1 MSFRRVSALTIAALA
16 VAAPAFAQGPSPKGL
31 APRFD
36 IPAQDARAALMALC
50 LKAGCAFALSTE
62 PGRAYR
68 ANAVSGTMSLQ
79 DALKRLLAGTGLRYE
94 IVDHASVRVWAEA
107 SRPLAPRVAPAPE
120 APVDLDAV
128 TITAA
133 FVAGIE
139 DSLLQKRRADAIV
152 DVVSAG
158 RIGELPAAN
167 LAEALQRVPGVAIER
182 EVGEGQFVSVRG
194 LGPLFQSVTLNGT
207 PVAFNENIRNSTQ
220 SGRQFRFRALSADL
234 LAGAVVAKSATA
246 DLVDGGIG
254 SNIDIRT
261 VRGLEGPSYL
271 SVRADAHAEIRSDTV
286 SPDVAISGRW
296 RRADGHLG
304 VVAGVSTERREVQY
318 DRFQISRYRDLVI
331 GGRPLTVPEDIRTT
345 VEQEQRARTTAFV
358 GAEWRVAP
366 SVTLY
371 LDALA
376 SRFDNGIREDR
387 IVYGIGDYAAQAV
400 TSGDARIEGR
410 TLLGGRIVAGQ
421 IGNNLEVSDQVHENV
436 SLSLAVKADAGAW
449 TLEPRLSLSS
459 ARSNLDTPLQRIGA
473 VSPLGVSYSFD
484 LGADLVET
492 RKAPL
497 LSTAFDLTDPG
508 KLTFSRYGVRATQVE
523 DHDVTGLIA
532 AARPVDW
539 TLGPLRFERLR
550 LGGQVTDRGRDF
562 QRRDR
567 EAAPRPG
574 TIVDA
579 GFFDVSA
586 PGDAFDR
593 LIAKRPQAWTSA
605 DFTAFRAGF
614 VLPGEADGV
623 IVDAKDLVPTGAD
636 LQGSYKVGERIL
648 AGYGR
653 LDFATTVL
661 GLPATG
667 NVGVRTARTRTD
679 VAGTL
684 LGVATSGSMD
694 VKPVRYTGAHAV
706 VLPSANLAIALDD
719 HWRLRLAASRSIT
732 RPSLADLRSATVPAS
747 SLVSIL
753 YQRGQAEIDQPSPG
767 TLFSGVGGN
776 PELKPYL
783 ATNYDAS
790 LEREF
795 EDFGGV
801 SLAVFHKTIDDFIVV
816 SAQPEQLAFATRM
829 GAPVV
834 ATVMM
839 SRPRNAGAATVTG
852 LEAAFSRR
860 FAHGFGVWTSATL
873 VDASSRDDQGR
884 RGRLNGVSRLSW
896 SISPFVERGPL
907 HAHLSWTW
915 RSPFGSEADMQGGG
929 VSSFRVASAGYL
941 DAAGSYDLGPR
952 VSLCVEAS
960 NLTNTVEAAYEGRHS
975 RPLQIGRSGRAFG
988 LGIRVRL

>member
-1 MSFRRVSALTIAALA
+1 MSFRRVPALTIAALA
-16 VAAPAFAQGPSPKGL
+16 AAAPAFAQGP

-36 IPAQDARAALMALC
+36 IPAQDARAALMTLC
-50 LKAGCAFALSTE
+50 LKAGCAFALSTQ
-62 PGRAYR
+62 PGHAYR
-68 ANAVSGTMSLQ
+68 ANAVSGTMPWPE
-79 DALKRLLAGTGLRYE
+79 ALKRLLAGTGLRYE
-94 IVDHASVRVWAEA
+94 IVDRASVRVWAEA
-107 SRPLAPRVAPAPE
+107 ASAPPRVAPAPD
-120 APVDLDAV
+120 APTDLDAV

-152 DVVSAG
+152 DAVSAG

-194 LGPLFQSVTLNGT
+194 LGPLFQSVTLNGA

-261 VRGLEGPSYL
+261 VRGLEGASYL
-271 SVRADAHAEIRSDTV
+271 SIRADAHAELRSDAV

-296 RRADGHLG
+296 RRADGRLG

-318 DRFQISRYRDLVI
+318 DRFQVSRYRDLVVN
-331 GGRPLTVPEDIRTT
+331 GASLTVPEDIRTT
-345 VEQEQRARTTAFV
+345 IEQEQRARTTAFA

-371 LDALA
+371 LDTLA
-376 SRFDNGIREDR
+376 SRFDNSIREDR
-387 IVYGIGDYAAQAV
+387 IVYGIGDYAAQVLAA
-400 TSGDARIEGR
+400 GDARIEGR
-410 TLLGGRIVAGQ
+410 TLLGGRVTDGQ
-421 IGNNLEVSDQVHENV
+421 IGDNLEVSDQVHENV
-436 SLSLAVKADAGAW
+436 SVSLAMKAEAGAW
-449 TLEPRLSLSS
+449 TLDPRLSLSR

-484 LGADLVET
+484 LGADLIE
-492 RKAPL
+492 RRRAPL
-497 LSTAFDLTDPG
+497 LSTSFDLTDPAQ
-508 KLTFSRYGVRATQVE
+508 LTFSRYGVRATHVD
-523 DHDVTGLIA
+523 DHDVTGLVA
-532 AARPVDW
+532 VERPVDW

-567 EAAPRPG
+567 EAAPRAG
-574 TIVDA
+574 TVVDA
-579 GFFDVSA
+579 GFFDIGT
-586 PGDAFDR
+586 PGEAFDR
-593 LIAKRPQAWTSA
+593 LIAARPLAWTSA

-614 VLPGEADGV
+614 VLPGEADRV
-623 IVDAKDLVPTGAD
+623 IVDAEDLVPTGAD

-648 AGYGR
+648 AAYGR
-653 LDFATTVL
+653 LDFATSVL

-667 NVGVRTARTRTD
+667 NVGLRTARTRTD
-679 VAGTL
+679 VTGTL
-684 LGVATSGSMD
+684 LGVAPTGSMD
-694 VKPVRYTGAHAV
+694 VKSVRYAGAHAV
-706 VLPSANLAIALDD
+706 ALPSVNLAIALDE

-753 YQRGQAEIDQPSPG
+753 YQRGQAEIDNPSPG

-776 PELKPYL
+776 PALKPYL
-783 ATNYDAS
+783 AANYDLS

-795 EDFGGV
+795 EGFGGV
-801 SLAVFHKTIDDFIVV
+801 SLALFHKTIDDFIVV
-816 SAQPEQLAFATRM
+816 SARPERLAFATRA
-829 GAPVV
+829 GPPVV

-839 SRPRNAGAATVTG
+839 SRPRNAGEAKVTG

-860 FAHGFGVWTSATL
+860 FAHGVGIWTSATW
-873 VDASSRDDQGR
+873 VDAASRDDQGR

-929 VSSFRVASAGYL
+929 VSSFVVASAGYL
-941 DAAGSYDLGPR
+941 DAAGSYDLSPR
-952 VSLCVEAS
+952 VSLYVEAS
-960 NLTNTVEAAYEGRHS
+960 NLTDTVEAAYEGQRD
-975 RPLQIGRSGRAFG
+975 RPLQIGRSGRSFGFG
-988 LGIRVRL
+988 LRIRL

>member
-1 MSFRRVSALTIAALA
+1 MPFRRVSALSIAALA
-16 VAAPAFAQGPSPKGL
+16 LAAPLSAQ
-31 APRFD
+31 ATTRFD

-62 PGRAYR
+62 PGRTYR
-68 ANAVSGTMSLQ
+68 ANAVSGTM
-79 DALKRLLAGTGLRYE
+79 AWPEAIKRLLAGTGLRYE
-94 IVDHASVRVWAEA
+94 LSDHASVRVW
-107 SRPLAPRVAPAPE
+107 VE
-120 APVDLDAV
+120 APVAAPQRAAPRPEEPVGLDEV

-139 DSLLQKRRADAIV
+139 DALLQKRRADAIV

-194 LGPLFQSVTLNGT
+194 LGPLFQSVTLNGA

-234 LAGAVVAKSATA
+234 LAGAVVVKSATA

-271 SVRADAHAEIRSDTV
+271 SVRAGAHAEVRSGAI
-286 SPDVAISGRW
+286 SPDLAISGRW
-296 RRADGHLG
+296 RRSDDRLG

-318 DRFQISRYRDLVI
+318 DRFQVSRYRDLVI
-331 GGRPLTVPEDIRTT
+331 GGSSLTAPEDIRTT
-345 VEQEQRARTTAFV
+345 VEQEQRARATAFV
-358 GAEWRVAP
+358 GVEWRAAP
-366 SVTLY
+366 AVTVY

-387 IVYGIGDYAAQAV
+387 VVYGIGDFAAQVLAA
-400 TSGDARIEGR
+400 GDAKVEGR
-410 TLLGGRIVAGQ
+410 TLVGGRIGAGQ
-421 IGNNLEVSDQVHENV
+421 ISNNLEISDQIHDNV
-436 SLSLAVKADAGAW
+436 SASLAMRADAGAW

-473 VSPLGVSYSFD
+473 VSPLGVSYAFD
-484 LGADLVET
+484 LGPDLIVR

-497 LSTAFDLTDPG
+497 LSTSFDLTDPR
-508 KLTFSRYGVRATQVE
+508 KLTFSRYGVRATHVD
-523 DHDVTGLIA
+523 DHDATGLIA
-532 AARPVDW
+532 AERPIGGA
-539 TLGPLRFERLR
+539 LGPLRLESLR
-550 LGGQVTDRGRDF
+550 LGGQITDRGRNF

-567 EAAPRPG
+567 EAAARPG

-579 GFFDVSA
+579 GFFDIAAPSA
-586 PGDAFDR
+586 AFDGLVGSRPPAWTAADFDAFR
-593 LIAKRPQAWTSA
+593 S
-605 DFTAFRAGF
+605 GF
-614 VLPGEADGV
+614 YLLGEADSV
-623 IVDAKDLVPTGAD
+623 VVDAKDLVPTGAD

-648 AGYGR
+648 AAHGR
-653 LDFATTVL
+653 LDFSTTVL
-661 GLPATG
+661 GRSATG
-667 NVGVRTARTRTD
+667 NVGVRTARTQTD
-679 VAGTL
+679 VAGSL
-684 LGVATSGSMD
+684 QGVSASGYMD
-694 VKPVRYTGAHAV
+694 IKPVRYAGAHTV
-706 VLPSANLAIALDD
+706 VLPSVNLAIALDER
-719 HWRLRLAASRSIT
+719 WRLRLATSRSIT

-753 YQRGQAEIDQPSPG
+753 YQRGQAEIDNPSPG

-783 ATNYDAS
+783 ATNYDLS

-795 EDFGGV
+795 EGFGGV
-801 SLAVFHKTIDDFIVV
+801 SLALFHKSIDDFIVV
-816 SAQPEQLAFATRM
+816 SAQPERLAFATRA
-829 GAPVV
+829 GPPVV

-839 SRPRNAGAATVTG
+839 SRPRNAGQAHVTG

-860 FAHGFGVWTSATL
+860 FAQGFGVWTSATW
-873 VDASSRDDQGR
+873 VDAASRNDAGQ
-884 RGRLNGVSRLSW
+884 RGRLNGVSRLSY
-896 SISPFVERGPL
+896 SISPFVERGRL

-929 VSSFRVASAGYL
+929 VSSFVVASAGYL
-941 DAAGSYDLGPR
+941 DAAGSYDLSPR
-952 VSLCVEAS
+952 LSIHVEAS
-960 NLTNTVEAAYEGRHS
+960 NLTDTVEAAYENQRS
-975 RPLQIGRSGRAFG
+975 RPLQIGRSGRSFSLG
-988 LGIRVRL
+988 LRMRL

>member
-1 MSFRRVSALTIAALA
+1 
-16 VAAPAFAQGPSPKGL
+16 
-31 APRFD
+31 
-36 IPAQDARAALMALC
+36 
-50 LKAGCAFALSTE
+50 
-62 PGRAYR
+62 
-68 ANAVSGTMSLQ
+68 
-79 DALKRLLAGTGLRYE
+79 
-94 IVDHASVRVWAEA
+94 
-107 SRPLAPRVAPAPE
+107 
-120 APVDLDAV
+120 VDLDAV
-128 TITAA
+128 TINAA

-152 DVVSAG
+152 DAVSAG

-194 LGPLFQSVTLNGT
+194 LGPLFQSVTLNGA

-261 VRGLEGPSYL
+261 VRGLEGASYL
-271 SVRADAHAEIRSDTV
+271 SIRADAHAELRSGAV

-296 RRADGHLG
+296 RRADGRLG

-331 GGRPLTVPEDIRTT
+331 NGASLTVPEDIRTT
-345 VEQEQRARTTAFV
+345 IEQEQRARTTAFA

-366 SVTLY
+366 SATLY
-371 LDALA
+371 VDALA
-376 SRFDNGIREDR
+376 SRFDNSIREDR
-387 IVYGIGDYAAQAV
+387 IVYTIGDYAAQVLAA
-400 TSGDARIEGR
+400 GGARIEGGA
-410 TLLGGRIVAGQ
+410 LLGGRITAGE

-473 VSPLGVSYSFD
+473 VSPLGVSYRFD
-484 LGADLVET
+484 LGSDLVA
-492 RKAPL
+492 RRQAPL
-497 LSTAFDLTDPG
+497 LSTPFDLSDPAQ
-508 KLTFSRYGVRATQVE
+508 LTLSRYGVRATQVE
-523 DHDVTGLIA
+523 DHDVTGLVA
-532 AARPVDW
+532 AERSVDW

-567 EAAPRPG
+567 DAAPRKG
-574 TIVDA
+574 MVVDA
-579 GFFDVSA
+579 SFFDVGA
-586 PGDAFDR
+586 PSDAFDR
-593 LIAKRPQAWTSA
+593 LIAARPPAWTAA

-653 LDFATTVL
+653 LDFSTTML

-684 LGVATSGSMD
+684 LGVSSTGSID
-694 VKPVRYTGAHAV
+694 VKPVRYAGAHAV
-706 VLPSANLAIALDD
+706 ALPSANLAIALDE

-753 YQRGQAEIDQPSPG
+753 YQRGQAEIDHPSPG

-783 ATNYDAS
+783 ATNYDLS

-795 EDFGGV
+795 EGFGGV
-801 SLAVFHKTIDDFIVV
+801 SLALFHKTIDDFIVV
-816 SAQPEQLAFATRM
+816 SARPERLTFATRA
-829 GAPVV
+829 GPPVV
-834 ATVMM
+834 ATVTM
-839 SRPRNAGAATVTG
+839 SRPRNAGEAKVTG

-860 FAHGFGVWTSATL
+860 FAHGIGVWTSATW
-873 VDASSRDDQGR
+873 VDAASRDDQGR
-884 RGRLNGVSRLSW
+884 RGPLNGVSRLSW

-929 VSSFRVASAGYL
+929 VSSFVVASAGYL
-941 DAAGSYDLGPR
+941 DAAGSYDLSPR
-952 VSLCVEAS
+952 VSLYVEAS
-960 NLTNTVEAAYEGRHS
+960 NLTDTVEAAYEGQRN
-975 RPLQIGRSGRAFG
+975 RPLQVGRSGRSFG
-988 LGIRVRL
+988 FGIRMRL

>member
-1 MSFRRVSALTIAALA
+1 MSFRRVSALMPAGLAIVTLALS
-16 VAAPAFAQGPSPKGL
+16 APAFAQG
-31 APRFD
+31 ATPRFD
-36 IPAQDARAALMALC
+36 IPAQDARSALMTLC
-50 LKAGCAFALSTE
+50 LKAGCAFAFSTE

-68 ANAVSGTMSLQ
+68 ANAVRGTMPWRE
-79 DALKRLLAGTGLRYE
+79 ALRRLLADTGLRYE
-94 IVDHASVRVWAEA
+94 IADQTSVRVWAEA
-107 SRPLAPRVAPAPE
+107 PPAPRAPAAPAPE

-139 DSLLQKRRADAIV
+139 DALVEKRRADAIV
-152 DVVSAG
+152 DAVSAG

-194 LGPLFQSVTLNGT
+194 LGPLFQSVTLNGA

-271 SVRADAHAEIRSDTV
+271 SLRADTHVEDRSGAV

-296 RRADGHLG
+296 RRADGRLG
-304 VVAGVSTERREVQY
+304 LVAGVSTERREVQY
-318 DRFQISRYRDLVI
+318 DRFQVSRYRDLVVN
-331 GGRPLTVPEDIRTT
+331 GALLTTPEDIRTT

-358 GAEWRVAP
+358 GAEWRVTPGA
-366 SVTLY
+366 TLY
-371 LDALA
+371 VDALA
-376 SRFDNGIREDR
+376 SRFDNSIREDR
-387 IVYGIGDYAAQAV
+387 VVYPIGDYAAQALAA
-400 TSGDARIEGR
+400 GGARIADR
-410 TLLGGRIVAGQ
+410 VLLGGRITAGQ

-436 SLSLAVKADAGAW
+436 SLSLAMKVDAGAW

-473 VSPLGVSYSFD
+473 VSPQGVFYRFD
-484 LGADLVET
+484 LGSDLVG
-492 RKAPL
+492 RRRAPL
-497 LSTAFDLTDPG
+497 LSTPFDLSDVRQ
-508 KLTFSRYGVRATQVE
+508 LTFSRYNVRATQVD
-523 DHDVTGLIA
+523 DHDVTGLVA
-532 AARPVDW
+532 AGRSVGW

-550 LGGQVTDRGRDF
+550 FGGQVTDRGRDF

-574 TIVDA
+574 VVVDA
-579 GFFDVSA
+579 SFFGVGA
-586 PGDAFDR
+586 PRDAFDR
-593 LIAKRPQAWTSA
+593 LIDARPPPWKAA
-605 DFTAFRAGF
+605 DFAAFRAGF

-623 IVDAKDLVPTGAD
+623 IVDARDLAPTGAD

-653 LDFATTVL
+653 LDFSTSVL
-661 GLPATG
+661 GLPVTG
-667 NVGVRTARTRTD
+667 NVGARAARTRTQ

-684 LGVATSGSMD
+684 LGVSSTGAID
-694 VKPVRYTGAHAV
+694 VKPVRYVGVHAV
-706 VLPSANLAIALDD
+706 ALPSANVAITIDPR
-719 HWRLRLAASRSIT
+719 WRLRLAASRSIT

-753 YQRGQAEIDQPSPG
+753 YQRGQAEIDHPSPG

-776 PELKPYL
+776 PALRPYL
-783 ATNYDAS
+783 ATNYDVS

-795 EDFGGV
+795 AGFGGA
-801 SLAVFHKTIDDFIVV
+801 SLAVFHKTIDHFIVV
-816 SAQPEQLAFATRM
+816 SAQPERLAFATRA
-829 GAPVV
+829 GPPVL
-834 ATVMM
+834 ATVTM
-839 SRPRNAGAATVTG
+839 SRPRNAGQATVTG
-852 LEAAFSRR
+852 VEAAFSRR
-860 FAHGFGVWTSATL
+860 FSHGLGIWSSATW
-873 VDASSRDDQGR
+873 VDAASRDDQGR

-929 VSSFRVASAGYL
+929 VSSFVAASAGYL
-941 DAAGSYDLGPR
+941 DAAGSYDLGSR
-952 VSLCVEAS
+952 VSLYVEAS
-960 NLTNTVEAAYEGRHS
+960 NLTDTVEAAYEGRRD
-975 RPLQIGRSGRAFG
+975 RPLQLGRSGRSFG
-988 LGIRVRL
+988 FGVRMRL

>member
-1 MSFRRVSALTIAALA
+1 MSLRRVSALSIAALA
-16 VAAPAFAQGPSPKGL
+16 LAAPLSAQATTS
-31 APRFD
+31 FD
-36 IPAQDARAALMALC
+36 IPAQDARSALMALC

-62 PGRAYR
+62 LGRTYR
-68 ANAVSGTMSLQ
+68 ANAVSGTM
-79 DALKRLLAGTGLRYE
+79 AWPKAIKRLLAGTGLRYE
-94 IVDHASVRVWAEA
+94 LSDHASVRVWAEA
-107 SRPLAPRVAPAPE
+107 PAAAPSRPAPRPE
-120 APVDLDAV
+120 EPVGLDEV

-139 DSLLQKRRADAIV
+139 DALLQKRRADAIV

-194 LGPLFQSVTLNGT
+194 LGPLFQSVTLNGA

-271 SVRADAHAEIRSDTV
+271 SVRADAHAEVRSGAV
-286 SPDVAISGRW
+286 SPDLAISGRW
-296 RRADGHLG
+296 RRADDRLG

-318 DRFQISRYRDLVI
+318 DRFQVSRYRDFVI
-331 GGRPLTVPEDIRTT
+331 GGASLTLPEDIRTT
-345 VEQEQRARTTAFV
+345 VEQEQRARATAFV
-358 GAEWRVAP
+358 GVEWRAAP
-366 SVTLY
+366 TVTVY

-387 IVYGIGDYAAQAV
+387 VVYGIGDFAAQVLAA
-400 TSGDARIEGR
+400 GDAKFEGR
-410 TLLGGRIVAGQ
+410 TLVGGRVAAGQ
-421 IGNNLEVSDQVHENV
+421 ISNNLEVSDQVHDNV
-436 SLSLAVKADAGAW
+436 SASLAMKADTGAW

-473 VSPLGVSYSFD
+473 VSPLGVSYAFD
-484 LGADLVET
+484 LGPDLIDS

-497 LSTAFDLTDPG
+497 LSTAFDLTDPS
-508 KLTFSRYGVRATQVE
+508 KLTFSRYGVRATHVE
-523 DHDVTGLIA
+523 DHDATALIA
-532 AARPVDW
+532 AERPIDGV
-539 TLGPLRFERLR
+539 LGLLRLERLR
-550 LGGQVTDRGRDF
+550 LGGQITDRGRNF

-567 EAAPRPG
+567 EAAARPW

-579 GFFDVSA
+579 GFFDIAA
-586 PGDAFDR
+586 PRAAFDR
-593 LIAKRPQAWTSA
+593 LVASRPPAWTAA
-605 DFTAFRAGF
+605 DFNAFRSGF
-614 VLPGEADGV
+614 YLPGEADGV
-623 IVDAKDLVPTGAD
+623 VVDAKDLVPTGAD

-648 AGYGR
+648 AAYGR
-653 LDFATTVL
+653 LDFFTSVL
-661 GLPATG
+661 GRSATG
-667 NVGVRTARTRTD
+667 NVGVRVAQTHTD
-679 VAGTL
+679 VAGSL
-684 LGVATSGSMD
+684 QGVSTTGYME
-694 VKPVRYTGAHAV
+694 VKPVRYDGSHAV
-706 VLPSANLAIALDD
+706 VLPSANLAIALGER
-719 HWRLRLAASRSIT
+719 WRLRLAASRSIT

-753 YQRGQAEIDQPSPG
+753 YQRGQAEIDNPSPG

-783 ATNYDAS
+783 ATNYDLS

-795 EDFGGV
+795 EGFGGV
-801 SLAVFHKTIDDFIVV
+801 SLAVFHKSIDDFIVV
-816 SAQPEQLAFATRM
+816 SAQPERLAFATRA
-829 GAPVV
+829 GLPVV

-839 SRPRNAGAATVTG
+839 SRPRNAGQAHVTG

-860 FAHGFGVWTSATL
+860 FAHGFGVWSSATW
-873 VDASSRDDQGR
+873 VDAASRNDAGQ
-884 RGRLNGVSRLSW
+884 RGRLNGVSRLSY
-896 SISPFVERGPL
+896 SISPFVERGRL

-929 VSSFRVASAGYL
+929 VSSFVVASAGYL
-941 DAAGSYDLGPR
+941 DAAGSYDLTPR
-952 VSLCVEAS
+952 LSIHVEAS
-960 NLTNTVEAAYEGRHS
+960 NLTDTVEAAYENRRS
-975 RPLQIGRSGRAFG
+975 RPLQIGRSGRSFG
-988 LGIRVRL
+988 LGLRMRL

>member
-16 VAAPAFAQGPSPKGL
+16 ATAPAFAQ
-31 APRFD
+31 APARRFD
-36 IPAQDARAALMALC
+36 IPAQDARAALMTLC
-50 LKAGCAFALSTE
+50 LKAGCAFALSSE
-62 PGRAYR
+62 PGHSYR
-68 ANAVSGTMSLQ
+68 ANAVSGTMSWQ
-79 DALKRLLAGTGLRYE
+79 EALKRLLAGTGLRYE
-94 IVDHASVRVWAEA
+94 IADHALVRVWAEA
-107 SRPLAPRVAPAPE
+107 APRPAPRAAPVPE
-120 APVDLDAV
+120 EPVDLDEV

-139 DSLLQKRRADAIV
+139 DSLLEKRRADAIV

-194 LGPLFQSVTLNGT
+194 LGPLFQSVTLNGA

-261 VRGLEGPSYL
+261 VRGLEGPAYL
-271 SVRADAHAEIRSDTV
+271 SIRADAHAEVRSDAV

-296 RRADGHLG
+296 RRADDRLG

-318 DRFQISRYRDLVI
+318 DRFQVMRYRDAVI
-331 GGRPLTVPEDIRTT
+331 GGQSLAIPDDIRTT

-358 GAEWRVAP
+358 GAEWRAAP
-366 SVTLY
+366 TVTLY

-376 SRFDNGIREDR
+376 SRFDNSIREDR
-387 IVYGIGDYAAQAV
+387 VVYTIGDYAAQALAA
-400 TSGDARIEGR
+400 GDARIENR
-410 TLLGGRIVAGQ
+410 TLVGGRIAAGQ
-421 IGNNLEVSDQVHENV
+421 IGNNLEVSDQVHDNV
-436 SLSLAVKADAGAW
+436 SLSLAMKADAGAW
-449 TLEPRLSLSS
+449 TLEPRLSASS

-473 VSPLGVSYSFD
+473 VSPLGVSYAFD
-484 LGADLVET
+484 LGDDLVGS

-508 KLTFSRYGVRATQVE
+508 QLVFSRYGVRATHVE
-523 DHDVTGLIA
+523 DHDVTGLMA
-532 AARPVDW
+532 AERRVDW
-539 TLGPLRFERLR
+539 ALGPLRFERLR

-567 EAAPRPG
+567 EASLRAG
-574 TIVDA
+574 SKVDA
-579 GFFDVSA
+579 SFFDGRA
-586 PGDAFDR
+586 PKDAFDR
-593 LIAKRPQAWTSA
+593 LIGARPPAWAAA
-605 DFTAFRAGF
+605 DFDAFRAAF

-623 IVDAKDLVPTGAD
+623 VVDATDLTPTGAD
-636 LQGSYKVGERIL
+636 LQGSYKVGERIW

-653 LDFATTVL
+653 LDFSTQVL

-667 NVGVRTARTRTD
+667 NVGVRAARTRTD
-679 VAGTL
+679 VGGTL
-684 LGVATSGSMD
+684 LGVASNGYLD
-694 VKPVRYTGAHAV
+694 VKPVRYAGAHGV
-706 VLPSANLAIALDD
+706 VLPSANLAIALDAR
-719 HWRLRLAASRSIT
+719 WRLRLAASRSIT

-753 YQRGQAEIDQPSPG
+753 YQRGQAEIDNPSPG

-776 PELKPYL
+776 PELRPYL

-795 EDFGGV
+795 EGFGGV
-801 SLAVFHKTIDDFIVV
+801 SLALFHKTIDDFIVV
-816 SAQPEQLAFATRM
+816 SARPERLAFATRA

-839 SRPRNAGAATVTG
+839 SRPRNAGVAKVTG

-860 FAHGFGVWTSATL
+860 FAHGLGVWTSATW

-884 RGRLNGVSRLSW
+884 RGRLNGVSRLSY
-896 SISPFVERGPL
+896 SISPFIERGRL

-929 VSSFRVASAGYL
+929 VSSFVVASAGYL
-941 DAAGSYDLGPR
+941 DAAGSYDLTR
-952 VSLCVEAS
+952 RISLYVEAS
-960 NLTNTVEAAYEGRHS
+960 NLTDTVEAAYEGQRS
-975 RPLQIGRSGRAFG
+975 RPLQIGRSGRSFG
-988 LGIRVRL
+988 LGIRMRL

>member
-1 MSFRRVSALTIAALA
+1 MSLRRVSALSIAALA
-16 VAAPAFAQGPSPKGL
+16 LAAPFSAQ
-31 APRFD
+31 AATRFD
-36 IPAQDARAALMALC
+36 IPAQDARAGLMALC
-50 LKAGCAFALSTE
+50 LKAGCAFALSSE
-62 PGRAYR
+62 PGRTYR
-68 ANAVSGTMSLQ
+68 ANAVAGTMPWQ

-94 IVDHASVRVWAEA
+94 ITDHASVRVWAEA
-107 SRPLAPRVAPAPE
+107 PSAAGTPRAAPIPE
-120 APVDLDAV
+120 APVRLDEV

-139 DSLLQKRRADAIV
+139 DSLMQKRRADAII
-152 DVVSAG
+152 DAVSAG

-194 LGPLFQSVTLNGT
+194 LGPLFQSVTLNGA

-271 SVRADAHAEIRSDTV
+271 SIRADAHAEVRSGAV

-296 RRADGHLG
+296 RRADDRLG

-318 DRFQISRYRDLVI
+318 DRFQVSRYRDLVI
-331 GGRPLTVPEDIRTT
+331 GGRFLTGPEDIRTT

-358 GAEWRVAP
+358 GAEWRAAP
-366 SVTLY
+366 SITLY

-387 IVYGIGDYAAQAV
+387 VVYGIGEYMAQALA
-400 TSGDARIEGR
+400 GEAKFEGR
-410 TLLGGRIVAGQ
+410 TLVGGRVTAGQ
-421 IGNNLEVSDQVHENV
+421 ISNNLEVSDQVHDNI
-436 SLSLAVKADAGAW
+436 SMSLAMKAEASAW
-449 TLEPRLSLSS
+449 TLQPRLSVSS

-473 VSPLGVSYSFD
+473 VSPIGVSYAFD
-484 LGADLVET
+484 LGPDLIES

-497 LSTAFDLTDPG
+497 LSTLFDLTDPSQ
-508 KLTFSRYGVRATQVE
+508 LTFSRYGVRATQVE

-532 AARPVDW
+532 AERPVDW
-539 TLGPLRFERLR
+539 TLGPVSIERLR
-550 LGGQVTDRGRDF
+550 LGGQASDRGRNF

-567 EAAPRPG
+567 EAVAGPG
-574 TIVDA
+574 TVVDA
-579 GFFDVSA
+579 GFFDVQA
-586 PGDAFDR
+586 PKRAFDR
-593 LIAKRPQAWTSA
+593 LVGARPPAWISA
-605 DFTAFRAGF
+605 DFAAFRSGF

-623 IVDAKDLVPTGAD
+623 IVDAEDLVPTGAD
-636 LQGSYKVGERIL
+636 LQGSYKVGEQIL

-653 LDFATTVL
+653 VDFATNVL
-661 GLPATG
+661 GRSATG
-667 NVGVRTARTRTD
+667 NVGVRTAWTRTN
-679 VAGTL
+679 VAGSL
-684 LGVATSGSMD
+684 LGVSPTGYMD
-694 VKPVRYTGAHAV
+694 VKPVRYAGDHAV
-706 VLPSANLAIALDD
+706 VLPSANLAIALNDR
-719 HWRLRLAASRSIT
+719 WRLRLAASRSIT

-753 YQRGQAEIDQPSPG
+753 YQRGQAEIDNPSPG

-776 PELKPYL
+776 PKLKPYL
-783 ATNYDAS
+783 ATNYDLS

-801 SLAVFHKTIDDFIVV
+801 SLAVFHKSIDDFIVASV
-816 SAQPEQLAFATRM
+816 QPERLTFATRA
-829 GAPVV
+829 GTPVV

-839 SRPRNAGAATVTG
+839 SRPRNAGQAKVTG
-852 LEAAFSRR
+852 IEAAFSRR
-860 FAHGFGVWTSATL
+860 FAHGFGVWTSATW
-873 VDASSRDDQGR
+873 VDAASRDALGR
-884 RGRLNGVSRLSW
+884 RGRLNGVSRLSY
-896 SISPFVERGPL
+896 SISPFVEHGPL

-929 VSSFRVASAGYL
+929 VSSFVVASAGYL
-941 DAAGSYDLGPR
+941 DAAGSYDLSPS
-952 VSLCVEAS
+952 VSVFVEAS
-960 NLTNTVEAAYEGRHS
+960 NLTDTIEAAYENQRS
-975 RPLQIGRSGRAFG
+975 RPLQIGRSGRSFG
-988 LGIRVRL
+988 LGVRMRL

>member
-16 VAAPAFAQGPSPKGL
+16 VTAPAFAQGP

-50 LKAGCAFALSTE
+50 LKAGCAFAFSTE

-68 ANAVSGTMSLQ
+68 TNAVSGTMPWRE
-79 DALKRLLAGTGLRYE
+79 ALKRLLAGTGLRYE
-94 IVDHASVRVWAEA
+94 IADQTSVRVWAEA
-107 SRPLAPRVAPAPE
+107 APAPPPPRVAPVPE

-152 DVVSAG
+152 DAVSAG

-194 LGPLFQSVTLNGT
+194 LGPLFQSVTLNGA

-271 SVRADAHAEIRSDTV
+271 SLRADAHAEARSGAV
-286 SPDVAISGRW
+286 SPDVAVSGRW
-296 RRADGHLG
+296 RRVDGRLG
-304 VVAGVSTERREVQY
+304 LVAGVSTERREVQY
-318 DRFQISRYRDLVI
+318 DRFQVSRYRDLVVN
-331 GGRPLTVPEDIRTT
+331 GAPLTTPEDIRTT
-345 VEQEQRARTTAFV
+345 VEQEQRARTTVFV

-366 SVTLY
+366 TATLY
-371 LDALA
+371 VDALA
-376 SRFDNGIREDR
+376 SRFDNSIREDR
-387 IVYGIGDYAAQAV
+387 IVYTIGDYAAQVLAA
-400 TSGDARIEGR
+400 GGARIEGR
-410 TLLGGRIVAGQ
+410 TLLGGRVTAGE

-436 SLSLAVKADAGAW
+436 SLSLAAKADAGAW

-484 LGADLVET
+484 LGSDLVA
-492 RKAPL
+492 RRQAPL
-497 LSTAFDLTDPG
+497 LSTPFDLSDPAQ
-508 KLTFSRYGVRATQVE
+508 LTLSRYGVRATQVE
-523 DHDVTGLIA
+523 DHDVTGLVA
-532 AARPVDW
+532 AERSVDW

-567 EAAPRPG
+567 DAAPRKG
-574 TIVDA
+574 MVVDA
-579 GFFDVSA
+579 SFFDVGA
-586 PGDAFDR
+586 PSDAFDR
-593 LIAKRPQAWTSA
+593 LIAARPPAWKAA

-653 LDFATTVL
+653 LDFSTTML

-684 LGVATSGSMD
+684 LGVSSTGSID
-694 VKPVRYTGAHAV
+694 VKPVRYAGAHAV
-706 VLPSANLAIALDD
+706 VLPSANMAITLDQ

-753 YQRGQAEIDQPSPG
+753 YKRGQAEIDHPSPG

-776 PELKPYL
+776 PALKPYL
-783 ATNYDAS
+783 ATNYDLS

-795 EDFGGV
+795 EGFGGV

-816 SAQPEQLAFATRM
+816 SAQPERLAFATRA
-829 GAPVV
+829 GPPVL

-839 SRPRNAGAATVTG
+839 SRPRNAGEAKVTG

-860 FAHGFGVWTSATL
+860 FAHGLGVWTSATW
-873 VDASSRDDQGR
+873 VDAASRDDQGR

-929 VSSFRVASAGYL
+929 VSSFVVASAGYL
-941 DAAGSYDLGPR
+941 DAAGSYDLSRR
-952 VSLCVEAS
+952 VSLYVEAS
-960 NLTNTVEAAYEGRHS
+960 NLTDTVEAAYEGQRN
-975 RPLQIGRSGRAFG
+975 RPLQLGRSGRSFG
-988 LGIRVRL
+988 FGIRMRL

>member
-1 MSFRRVSALTIAALA
+1 MSFRRVSALSIAALA
-16 VAAPAFAQGPSPKGL
+16 LAAPFSAQ
-31 APRFD
+31 AATRFD
-36 IPAQDARAALMALC
+36 IPAQDARAGLMALC

-62 PGRAYR
+62 PGRTYR
-68 ANAVSGTMSLQ
+68 ANAVAGTMPWP

-94 IVDHASVRVWAEA
+94 ITDHASVRVWAE
-107 SRPLAPRVAPAPE
+107 PLPAAPPRAAPVPE
-120 APVDLDAV
+120 APVDLDEV

-139 DSLLQKRRADAIV
+139 DSLIQKRRADAII
-152 DVVSAG
+152 DAVSAG

-194 LGPLFQSVTLNGT
+194 LGPLFQSVTLNGA

-261 VRGLEGPSYL
+261 VRGLEGPAYL
-271 SVRADAHAEIRSDTV
+271 SIRADAHAEVRSRAV

-296 RRADGHLG
+296 RRADDRLG

-318 DRFQISRYRDLVI
+318 DRFQVSRYRDFVV
-331 GGRPLTVPEDIRTT
+331 GGASLTAPEDIRTT
-345 VEQEQRARTTAFV
+345 VEQEQRARATAFV
-358 GAEWRVAP
+358 GLEWRAAP
-366 SVTLY
+366 TVTLY

-387 IVYGIGDYAAQAV
+387 VVYGIGDHVAQVVA
-400 TSGDARIEGR
+400 SGDAKLEGHTLVGARIA
-410 TLLGGRIVAGQ
+410 AGQ
-421 IGNNLEVSDQVHENV
+421 ISNNLEVSDQVHDNV
-436 SLSLAVKADAGAW
+436 SLSLAMKADADAW
-449 TLEPRLSLSS
+449 NLEPRLSLSS

-473 VSPLGVSYSFD
+473 VSPLGVSYAFD
-484 LGADLVET
+484 LGADLIES

-497 LSTAFDLTDPG
+497 LSTSFDLTDPSQ
-508 KLTFSRYGVRATQVE
+508 LTFSRYGVRATQVE
-523 DHDVTGLIA
+523 DHDVTALIA
-532 AARPVDW
+532 AQRPVNW
-539 TLGPLRFERLR
+539 TLGPLRVERLR
-550 LGGQVTDRGRDF
+550 LGGQASDRGRNF

-567 EAAPRPG
+567 EAVARPG
-574 TIVDA
+574 TVVDA
-579 GFFDVSA
+579 GFFDVRA
-586 PGDAFDR
+586 PKGAFDR
-593 LIAKRPQAWTSA
+593 LIGARPPAWIAA
-605 DFTAFRAGF
+605 DFAAFRQGF
-614 VLPGEADGV
+614 VLPDEADSV
-623 IVDAKDLVPTGAD
+623 IVDAEDLVPTGAD

-648 AGYGR
+648 AAYGR
-653 LDFATTVL
+653 ADFATSIL
-661 GLPATG
+661 GRSATG
-667 NVGVRTARTRTD
+667 NVGVRTAWTRTD
-679 VAGTL
+679 VAGSL
-684 LGVATSGSMD
+684 LGVSATGYMD
-694 VKPVRYTGAHAV
+694 VKPVRYAGDHAV

-719 HWRLRLAASRSIT
+719 RWRLRLAVSRSIT

-753 YQRGQAEIDQPSPG
+753 YQRGQAEIDNPSPG

-783 ATNYDAS
+783 ATNYDLS

-795 EDFGGV
+795 EGFGGV
-801 SLAVFHKTIDDFIVV
+801 SLAVFHKSIDDFIVASV
-816 SAQPEQLAFATRM
+816 QPERLAFATRA

-839 SRPRNAGAATVTG
+839 SRPRNAGQAKVTG

-860 FAHGFGVWTSATL
+860 FAHGFGVWTSATW
-873 VDASSRDDQGR
+873 VDAASRDDQGR
-884 RGRLNGVSRLSW
+884 RGRLNGVSRLSY

-929 VSSFRVASAGYL
+929 VSSFVVASAGYL
-941 DAAGSYDLGPR
+941 DAAGSYDLSPR
-952 VSLCVEAS
+952 VSIFVEAS
-960 NLTNTVEAAYEGRHS
+960 NLTDTVEAAYENRRD
-975 RPLQIGRSGRAFG
+975 RPLQIGRSGRSFG
-988 LGIRVRL
+988 LGVRMRL

>member
-16 VAAPAFAQGPSPKGL
+16 ATAPALVQAAAP
-31 APRFD
+31 PRFD
-36 IPAQDARAALMALC
+36 IPAQDARAALMSLC

-62 PGRAYR
+62 PGHSYR
-68 ANAVSGTMSLQ
+68 ANAVSGIMPWQ
-79 DALKRLLAGTGLRYE
+79 EALKRLLAGTGLRYE
-94 IVDHASVRVWAEA
+94 IADHASVRVWAEA
-107 SRPLAPRVAPAPE
+107 GPAKPRVAPAPE
-120 APVDLDAV
+120 APVDLDEV

-139 DSLLQKRRADAIV
+139 DSLLQKRRADAII
-152 DVVSAG
+152 DAVSAG

-194 LGPLFQSVTLNGT
+194 LGPLFQSVTLNGA

-271 SVRADAHAEIRSDTV
+271 SIRADAHAEVRSGAI

-296 RRADGHLG
+296 RRADDRLG

-318 DRFQISRYRDLVI
+318 DRFQISRYRDFVI
-331 GGRPLTVPEDIRTT
+331 NGQPLTAPEDVRTT

-366 SVTLY
+366 TVMLY
-371 LDALA
+371 LDTLV
-376 SRFDNGIREDR
+376 SRFENGIREDR
-387 IVYGIGDYAAQAV
+387 IVYGIGDYVAQAV
-400 TSGDARIEGR
+400 ATGDARIKDGV
-410 TLLGGRIVAGQ
+410 LAGGRIAAGQ
-421 IGNNLEVSDQVHENV
+421 IGNNLEVSDQVHDNV
-436 SLSLAVKADAGAW
+436 SLSLSMKADAGAW
-449 TLEPRLSLSS
+449 SLEPRLSLSS

-473 VSPLGVSYSFD
+473 VSPLGVSYAFD
-484 LGADLVET
+484 LGPDLIKS

-497 LSTAFDLTDPG
+497 LSTSFDLADPG
-508 KLTFSRYGVRATQVE
+508 QLTFSRYGVRATHVE

-532 AARPVDW
+532 AERPVDW
-539 TLGPLRFERLR
+539 TLGPLRVERLR
-550 LGGQVTDRGRDF
+550 LGGQVTDRGRNF

-574 TIVDA
+574 TVVDA

-586 PGDAFDR
+586 PDDAFDR
-593 LIAKRPQAWTSA
+593 LIGKRPPAWTSA

-623 IVDAKDLVPTGAD
+623 VVDATALTPTGAD
-636 LQGSYKVGERIL
+636 LQGSYKVGERIW

-653 LDFATTVL
+653 LDFSTTVL
-661 GLPATG
+661 GLPTTG

-684 LGVATSGSMD
+684 LGVSSTGYMQ
-694 VKPVRYTGAHAV
+694 VKPVRYTGAHGV
-706 VLPSANLAIALDD
+706 VLPSANLAIALDER
-719 HWRLRLAASRSIT
+719 WRLRLAVSRSIT

-753 YQRGQAEIDQPSPG
+753 YQRGQAEIDNPSAG

-795 EDFGGV
+795 TGFGGV

-816 SAQPEQLAFATRM
+816 SAQPERLTFATRA
-829 GAPVV
+829 GTPVV

-839 SRPRNAGAATVTG
+839 SRPRNAGQAKVTG

-860 FAHGFGVWTSATL
+860 FGHGLGVWTSATW
-873 VDASSRDDQGR
+873 VDAASLDDQGR
-884 RGRLNGVSRLSW
+884 RGRLNGVSRLSY
-896 SISPFVERGPL
+896 SISPFIERGPL

-929 VSSFRVASAGYL
+929 VSSFVVASAGYL
-941 DAAGSYDLGPR
+941 DAAGSYDLTPR
-952 VSLCVEAS
+952 ISLYVEGS
-960 NLTNTVEAAYEGRHS
+960 NLTDTIEAAYEGRRS
-975 RPLQIGRSGRAFG
+975 RPLQIGRSGRSFG
-988 LGIRVRL
+988 LGVRIRL

>member
-1 MSFRRVSALTIAALA
+1 MFFRRVPALTIAALA
-16 VAAPAFAQGPSPKGL
+16 AAAPAFAQGP

-36 IPAQDARAALMALC
+36 IPAQDARAALMTLC
-50 LKAGCAFALSTE
+50 LKAGCAFALSTQ
-62 PGRAYR
+62 PGHAYR
-68 ANAVSGTMSLQ
+68 ANAVSGTMPWPE
-79 DALKRLLAGTGLRYE
+79 ALKRLLAGTGLRYE
-94 IVDHASVRVWAEA
+94 IVDGGSVRVWAEA
-107 SRPLAPRVAPAPE
+107 ASAPPRAAPAPE
-120 APVDLDAV
+120 APVDLEAV

-139 DSLLQKRRADAIV
+139 DSLLQKRRADSIV
-152 DVVSAG
+152 DAVSAG

-194 LGPLFQSVTLNGT
+194 LGPLFQSVTLNGA

-271 SVRADAHAEIRSDTV
+271 SIRADAHAELRSDAV

-296 RRADGHLG
+296 RRADGRLG

-318 DRFQISRYRDLVI
+318 DRFQVSRYRDLVVN
-331 GGRPLTVPEDIRTT
+331 GASLTVPEDIRTT
-345 VEQEQRARTTAFV
+345 IEQEQRARTTAFAGV
-358 GAEWRVAP
+358 EWRVAP
-366 SVTLY
+366 SATLHV
-371 LDALA
+371 DALA
-376 SRFDNGIREDR
+376 SRFDNSIREDR
-387 IVYGIGDYAAQAV
+387 IVYEIGDYAEQVLAA
-400 TSGDARIEGR
+400 GDARIEGR
-410 TLLGGRIVAGQ
+410 TLLGGRVTAGQ
-421 IGNNLEVSDQVHENV
+421 IGDNLEVSDQVHENV
-436 SLSLAVKADAGAW
+436 SLSLAMNAEAGAW
-449 TLEPRLSLSS
+449 TLDPRLSLSS
-459 ARSNLDTPLQRIGA
+459 AHSNLDTPLQRIGA

-484 LGADLVET
+484 LGPDLIE
-492 RKAPL
+492 RRRAPL
-497 LSTAFDLTDPG
+497 LSTSFDLADPAQ
-508 KLTFSRYGVRATQVE
+508 LTFSRYGVRATHVE

-532 AARPVDW
+532 AERPVAW

-567 EAAPRPG
+567 EAAPRAG
-574 TIVDA
+574 TVVDA
-579 GFFDVSA
+579 GFFDIGT
-586 PGDAFDR
+586 PGKAFDR
-593 LIAKRPQAWTSA
+593 LIAARPPAWTSA
-605 DFTAFRAGF
+605 DFAAFRAAF
-614 VLPGEADGV
+614 VLPGEADRV
-623 IVDAKDLVPTGAD
+623 IVDAEDLVPTGAD
-636 LQGSYKVGERIL
+636 LQGSYRVGERIL
-648 AGYGR
+648 AAYGR
-653 LDFATTVL
+653 LDFAISVL

-667 NVGVRTARTRTD
+667 NIGLRTARTRTD
-679 VAGTL
+679 VTGTL
-684 LGVATSGSMD
+684 LGVAPTGSLD
-694 VKPVRYTGAHAV
+694 VKPVRYEGAQAV
-706 VLPSANLAIALDD
+706 ALPSVNLAIALDED
-719 HWRLRLAASRSIT
+719 WRLRLAASRSIT

-753 YQRGQAEIDQPSPG
+753 YQRGQAEIDNPSPG

-776 PELKPYL
+776 PALKPYL
-783 ATNYDAS
+783 ATNYDLS

-795 EDFGGV
+795 EGFGGV

-816 SAQPEQLAFATRM
+816 SARPERLAFATRA
-829 GAPVV
+829 GPPVV
-834 ATVMM
+834 ATVTM
-839 SRPRNAGAATVTG
+839 SRPRNAGKANVTG

-860 FAHGFGVWTSATL
+860 FAHGVGVWTSATW
-873 VDASSRDDQGR
+873 VDAASRDDQGR

-929 VSSFRVASAGYL
+929 VSSFVVASAGYL
-941 DAAGSYDLGPR
+941 DAAGSYDLSSR
-952 VSLCVEAS
+952 VSLYVEAS
-960 NLTNTVEAAYEGRHS
+960 NLADTVEAAYEGQRD
-975 RPLQIGRSGRAFG
+975 RPLQIGRSGRSFGFG
-988 LGIRVRL
+988 LRIRL

>member
-1 MSFRRVSALTIAALA
+1 MSFRRASALTIAALA
-16 VAAPAFAQGPSPKGL
+16 VTAPAFAQGPAS
-31 APRFD
+31 RFD
-36 IPAQDARAALMALC
+36 IPAQDARAALMSLC

-62 PGRAYR
+62 PGHRYR
-68 ANAVSGTMSLQ
+68 ANAVSGTMPWPE
-79 DALKRLLAGTGLRYE
+79 ALKRLLAGTGLRYE
-94 IVDHASVRVWAEA
+94 IADHASVRVWAEA
-107 SRPLAPRVAPAPE
+107 VAAPAPRTAPAPE
-120 APVDLDAV
+120 EPVDLDEV
-128 TITAA
+128 TVTAA

-139 DSLLQKRRADAIV
+139 DSLVQKRRADAII
-152 DVVSAG
+152 DAVSAG

-194 LGPLFQSVTLNGT
+194 LGPLFQSVTLNGA

-246 DLVDGGIG
+246 DIVDGGIG

-271 SVRADAHAEIRSDTV
+271 SIRADAHAEVRSDAI

-296 RRADGHLG
+296 RRADDRLG

-318 DRFQISRYRDLVI
+318 DRFQVSRYRDFIV
-331 GGRPLTVPEDIRTT
+331 GGQPLAVPEDIRTT
-345 VEQEQRARTTAFV
+345 IEQEQRARTTAFV

-371 LDALA
+371 LDTLV

-387 IVYGIGDYAAQAV
+387 VVYGVGEFVGQALV
-400 TSGDARIEGR
+400 GGSVENGA
-410 TLLGGRIVAGQ
+410 LSSGRIAAGQ
-421 IGNNLEVSDQVHENV
+421 ISNNLEVSDQVHQNV
-436 SLSLAVKADAGAW
+436 SLSLAMKADAGAW
-449 TLEPRLSLSS
+449 VLEPRLSLSS

-473 VSPLGVSYSFD
+473 LSPLDVSYAFD
-484 LGADLVET
+484 LGSDLVGR

-497 LSTAFDLTDPG
+497 LTTSFDLTDPAQ
-508 KLTFSRYGVRATQVE
+508 LTFSRYNVRATQVE
-523 DHDVTGLIA
+523 DHDVTGLMA
-532 AARPVDW
+532 AERPVDW
-539 TLGPLRFERLR
+539 TLGPLRFDRLR

-567 EAAPRPG
+567 EATPRPG
-574 TIVDA
+574 TVLDA
-579 GFFDVSA
+579 GFFDIDT

-593 LIAKRPQAWTSA
+593 LVGHRASAWASA
-605 DFTAFRAGF
+605 DFNAFRQAF
-614 VLPGEADGV
+614 VLAGEVDGV
-623 IVDAKDLVPTGAD
+623 VVDAKDLVPTGAD
-636 LQGSYKVGERIL
+636 LQGSYKVGERIW

-653 LDFATTVL
+653 LDFSTTVL

-667 NVGVRTARTRTD
+667 NLGLRTAQTRTE

-684 LGVATSGSMD
+684 LGVSSAGYME
-694 VKPVRYTGAHAV
+694 VKPVRYTGAHTVA
-706 VLPSANLAIALDD
+706 LPSANLAIALDER
-719 HWRLRLAASRSIT
+719 WRLRLAASRSIT

-753 YQRGQAEIDQPSPG
+753 YQRGQAEIDHPSPG

-795 EDFGGV
+795 AGFGGV
-801 SLAVFHKTIDDFIVV
+801 SLAVFHKSIDDFIVA
-816 SAQPEQLAFATRM
+816 SARPERLAFATRS
-829 GAPVV
+829 GTPVV

-839 SRPRNAGAATVTG
+839 SRPRNAGQAHVTG

-860 FAHGFGVWTSATL
+860 FAHGFGVWTSATW
-873 VDASSRDDQGR
+873 VDAASRDEQGR
-884 RGRLNGVSRLSW
+884 RRRLNGVSRLSY

-929 VSSFRVASAGYL
+929 VSSFVVASAGYL
-941 DAAGSYDLGPR
+941 DAAGSYDLSPR
-952 VSLCVEAS
+952 ISLYVEAS
-960 NLTNTVEAAYEGRHS
+960 NLTDTVEAAYENLRT
-975 RPLQIGRSGRAFG
+975 RPLQIGRSGRSFG
-988 LGIRVRL
+988 LGVRIRL

>member
-1 MSFRRVSALTIAALA
+1 MSFRRVSALTIAALSA
-16 VAAPAFAQGPSPKGL
+16 TAPAFAQVS

-50 LKAGCAFALSTE
+50 LKAGCAFALSAE
-62 PGRAYR
+62 PGRTYR
-68 ANAVSGTMSLQ
+68 ANAVSGTMPWQ

-94 IVDHASVRVWAEA
+94 IADHASVRVWAEA
-107 SRPLAPRVAPAPE
+107 TQAAPRAASVVEEPA
-120 APVDLDAV
+120 DLEAV

-139 DSLLQKRRADAIV
+139 DSLLQKRRADAII
-152 DVVSAG
+152 DAVSAG

-194 LGPLFQSVTLNGT
+194 LGPLFQSVTLNGA

-271 SVRADAHAEIRSDTV
+271 SLRADAHAEVRSGAV
-286 SPDVAISGRW
+286 SPDLAISGRW
-296 RRADGHLG
+296 PRADDRLG

-318 DRFQISRYRDLVI
+318 DRFQVSRYREFVV
-331 GGRPLTVPEDIRTT
+331 GGAALTVPEDIRTT
-345 VEQEQRARTTAFV
+345 IEQEQRARTTAFV

-366 SVTLY
+366 TVTLY

-376 SRFDNGIREDR
+376 SRFDNDIREDR
-387 IVYGIGDYAAQAV
+387 IVYGVGDYVAQVMAA
-400 TSGDARIEGR
+400 GDVRLEGR
-410 TLLGGRIVAGQ
+410 TLVGGRVAAGQ
-421 IGNNLEVSDQVHENV
+421 ISNNLEVSDQVHENV
-436 SLSLAVKADAGAW
+436 SLSLAMKADAGAW
-449 TLEPRLSLSS
+449 NLEPRLSLSS

-484 LGADLVET
+484 LGDDLVET
-492 RKAPL
+492 RKAPR

-508 KLTFSRYGVRATQVE
+508 QLTFSRYGVRATQVE
-523 DHDVTGLIA
+523 DHDVTGLVA
-532 AARPVDW
+532 AERPVDW
-539 TLGPLRFERLR
+539 SLGPVRIERLR
-550 LGGQVTDRGRDF
+550 LGGQVTDRGRDY

-567 EAAPRPG
+567 EATLRPG
-574 TIVDA
+574 AAVDP
-579 GFFDVSA
+579 GFFDIEA
-586 PGDAFDR
+586 PRAAFDR
-593 LIAKRPQAWTSA
+593 LIADRPPAWTAA
-605 DFTAFRAGF
+605 DFDAFRRAF
-614 VLPGEADGV
+614 VLAGETDGV
-623 IVDAKDLVPTGAD
+623 VVDAKDLVPTGAD
-636 LQGSYKVGERIL
+636 LQGSYKVSERIL

-653 LDFATTVL
+653 LDFTTSLL

-667 NVGVRTARTRTD
+667 NVGVRTARTRTA
-679 VAGTL
+679 VVGSL
-684 LGVATSGSMD
+684 LGVSGSGYMD
-694 VKPVRYTGAHAV
+694 VRPVRYTGAHAV
-706 VLPSANLAIALDD
+706 VLPSANLAIALNE

-753 YQRGQAEIDQPSPG
+753 YERGQAEIDHPSPG

-795 EDFGGV
+795 SGFGGV
-801 SLAVFHKTIDDFIVV
+801 SLAVFHKTIDDFIVA
-816 SAQPEQLAFATRM
+816 SARPERLVFATRA
-829 GAPVV
+829 GTPVT

-839 SRPRNAGAATVTG
+839 SRPRNAGQAHVTG

-860 FAHGFGVWTSATL
+860 FAHGFGVWTSATW
-873 VDASSRDDQGR
+873 VDAASRDEQGR
-884 RGRLNGVSRLSW
+884 RGRLNGVSRLSY

-929 VSSFRVASAGYL
+929 VSSFVVASAGYL
-941 DAAGSYDLGPR
+941 DAAGSYDLSPR
-952 VSLCVEAS
+952 VSLYVEAS
-960 NLTNTVEAAYEGRHS
+960 NLTDTVEAAYENLYT
-975 RPLQIGRSGRAFG
+975 RPLQIGRSGRSFG
-988 LGIRVRL
+988 LGVRMRF

>member
-1 MSFRRVSALTIAALA
+1 MSALSIAALA
-16 VAAPAFAQGPSPKGL
+16 LTAPLSAQ
-31 APRFD
+31 ATTRFD

-62 PGRAYR
+62 PGRTYR
-68 ANAVSGTMSLQ
+68 ANAVSGAMPWP

-94 IVDHASVRVWAEA
+94 LSDHASVRVWAEA
-107 SRPLAPRVAPAPE
+107 PAAAPPRATPRPE
-120 APVDLDAV
+120 EPVGLDEV

-133 FVAGIE
+133 FVAGIQ
-139 DSLLQKRRADAIV
+139 DALVQKRRADAIV
-152 DVVSAG
+152 DAVSAG

-194 LGPLFQSVTLNGT
+194 LGPLFQSVTLNGA

-271 SVRADAHAEIRSDTV
+271 SVRADAHAEVRSGAV
-286 SPDVAISGRW
+286 SPDLAISGRW
-296 RRADGHLG
+296 RRADDRLG

-318 DRFQISRYRDLVI
+318 DRFQVSRYRDLVI
-331 GGRPLTVPEDIRTT
+331 GDRALTGPEDIRTT
-345 VEQEQRARTTAFV
+345 VEQEQRARATAFV
-358 GAEWRVAP
+358 GVEWRAAP
-366 SVTLY
+366 AVTLY

-387 IVYGIGDYAAQAV
+387 VVYGIGDFAAQVLAA
-400 TSGDARIEGR
+400 GDAKFEGR
-410 TLLGGRIVAGQ
+410 TLVGGRVGAGQ
-421 IGNNLEVSDQVHENV
+421 ISNNLEVSDQVHDNV
-436 SLSLAVKADAGAW
+436 SASLAMKADAGAW

-473 VSPLGVSYSFD
+473 VSPLGVSYAFD
-484 LGADLVET
+484 LGPDLIDS

-497 LSTAFDLTDPG
+497 LSTSFDLTDPS
-508 KLTFSRYGVRATQVE
+508 KLTFSRYGVRATHVE
-523 DHDVTGLIA
+523 DHDATGLIA
-532 AARPVDW
+532 AERPIGGA
-539 TLGPLRFERLR
+539 LGPLRLERLR
-550 LGGQVTDRGRDF
+550 LGGQITDRGRNF

-567 EAAPRPG
+567 EAAVRPG

-579 GFFDVSA
+579 SFFDIAA
-586 PGDAFDR
+586 PRAAFDR
-593 LIAKRPQAWTSA
+593 LVASRPPAWTAA
-605 DFTAFRAGF
+605 DFNAFRNSF
-614 VLPGEADGV
+614 YLPGEADGV
-623 IVDAKDLVPTGAD
+623 VVDAKDLVPTGAD
-636 LQGSYKVGERIL
+636 LQGSYKVSERIL
-648 AGYGR
+648 AAYGR
-653 LDFATTVL
+653 LDFSTTVL
-661 GLPATG
+661 GLLATG
-667 NVGVRTARTRTD
+667 NVGVRTARTRTE
-679 VAGTL
+679 VAGSL
-684 LGVATSGSMD
+684 QGVSTTGYME
-694 VKPVRYTGAHAV
+694 VKPVRYAGSHAV

-719 HWRLRLAASRSIT
+719 DWRLRLAASRSIT

-753 YQRGQAEIDQPSPG
+753 YQRGQAEIDNPSPG

-783 ATNYDAS
+783 ATNYDLS

-795 EDFGGV
+795 EGFGGV
-801 SLAVFHKTIDDFIVV
+801 SLAVFHKSIDDFIVV
-816 SAQPEQLAFATRM
+816 SAQPERLAFATRA
-829 GAPVV
+829 GPPVV

-839 SRPRNAGAATVTG
+839 SRPRNAGQAHVTG

-860 FAHGFGVWTSATL
+860 FAHGFGVWSSATW
-873 VDASSRDDQGR
+873 VDAASRNDVGQ
-884 RGRLNGVSRLSW
+884 RGRLNGVSRLSY
-896 SISPFVERGPL
+896 SISPFVERGRL

-929 VSSFRVASAGYL
+929 VSSFVVASAGYL
-941 DAAGSYDLGPR
+941 DAAGSYDLTPR
-952 VSLCVEAS
+952 LSIHVEAS
-960 NLTNTVEAAYEGRHS
+960 NLTDTVEAAYENQRS
-975 RPLQIGRSGRAFG
+975 RPLQIGRSGRSFG
-988 LGIRVRL
+988 LGLRMRL

>member
-1 MSFRRVSALTIAALA
+1 MSFRRVPALTIAALA
-16 VAAPAFAQGPSPKGL
+16 AAAPAFAQGP

-36 IPAQDARAALMALC
+36 IPAQDARAALMTLC
-50 LKAGCAFALSTE
+50 LKAGCAFALSTQ
-62 PGRAYR
+62 PGHAYR
-68 ANAVSGTMSLQ
+68 ANAVSGTMPWPE
-79 DALKRLLAGTGLRYE
+79 ALKRLLAGTGLRYE
-94 IVDHASVRVWAEA
+94 IVDRASVRVWAEA
-107 SRPLAPRVAPAPE
+107 ASAPPRVAPAPD
-120 APVDLDAV
+120 APTDLDAV

-152 DVVSAG
+152 DAVSAG

-194 LGPLFQSVTLNGT
+194 LGPLFQSVTLNGA

-261 VRGLEGPSYL
+261 VRGLEGASYL
-271 SVRADAHAEIRSDTV
+271 SIRADAHAELRSDAV

-296 RRADGHLG
+296 RRADGRLG

-318 DRFQISRYRDLVI
+318 DRFQVSRYRDLIVN
-331 GGRPLTVPEDIRTT
+331 GASLTVPEDIRTT
-345 VEQEQRARTTAFV
+345 IEQEQRARTTAFAGV
-358 GAEWRVAP
+358 EWRVAP

-371 LDALA
+371 LDTLA
-376 SRFDNGIREDR
+376 SRFDNSIREDR
-387 IVYGIGDYAAQAV
+387 IVYGIGDYAAQALAA
-400 TSGDARIEGR
+400 GDARIEGR
-410 TLLGGRIVAGQ
+410 TLLGGRIAAGE

-436 SLSLAVKADAGAW
+436 SLSLAMKADVGGW

-473 VSPLGVSYSFD
+473 VSPLGVSYGFD
-484 LGADLVET
+484 LGPDLIARRET
-492 RKAPL
+492 PL
-497 LSTAFDLTDPG
+497 LSTSFDLTDPAQ
-508 KLTFSRYGVRATQVE
+508 LTFSRYGVRATHVD
-523 DHDVTGLIA
+523 DHDVTGLVA
-532 AARPVDW
+532 AERPVDW

-567 EAAPRPG
+567 EAAPRAG
-574 TIVDA
+574 TVVDA
-579 GFFDVSA
+579 GFFDIGT
-586 PGDAFDR
+586 PGEAFDR
-593 LIAKRPQAWTSA
+593 LIAARPLAWTSA

-614 VLPGEADGV
+614 VLPGEADRV
-623 IVDAKDLVPTGAD
+623 IVDAEDLVPTGAD

-648 AGYGR
+648 AAYGR
-653 LDFATTVL
+653 LDFATSVL

-667 NVGVRTARTRTD
+667 NVGLRTARTRTD
-679 VAGTL
+679 VTGTL
-684 LGVATSGSMD
+684 LGVAPTGSMD
-694 VKPVRYTGAHAV
+694 VKSVRHAGAHAV
-706 VLPSANLAIALDD
+706 ALPSVNLAIALDE

-753 YQRGQAEIDQPSPG
+753 YQRGQAEIDNPSPG

-776 PELKPYL
+776 PALKPYL
-783 ATNYDAS
+783 AANYDLS

-795 EDFGGV
+795 EGFGGV
-801 SLAVFHKTIDDFIVV
+801 SLALFHKTIDDFIVV
-816 SAQPEQLAFATRM
+816 SARPERLAFATRA
-829 GAPVV
+829 GPPVV

-839 SRPRNAGAATVTG
+839 SRPRNAGEAKVTG

-860 FAHGFGVWTSATL
+860 FAHGVGIWTSATW
-873 VDASSRDDQGR
+873 VDAASRDDQGR

-896 SISPFVERGPL
+896 SISPFVERGSL

-929 VSSFRVASAGYL
+929 VSSFVVASAGYL
-941 DAAGSYDLGPR
+941 DAAGSYDLSPR
-952 VSLCVEAS
+952 VSLYVEAS
-960 NLTNTVEAAYEGRHS
+960 NLTDTVEAAYEGQRD
-975 RPLQIGRSGRAFG
+975 RPLQIGRSGRSFGFG
-988 LGIRVRL
+988 LRIRL

>member
-1 MSFRRVSALTIAALA
+1 MSYRRVSALTIAALA
-16 VAAPAFAQGPSPKGL
+16 VTAPALAQGST
-31 APRFD
+31 ARFD
-36 IPAQDARAALMALC
+36 IPAQDARPALMALC

-68 ANAVSGTMSLQ
+68 TNAVSGAMTWQ
-79 DALKRLLAGTGLRYE
+79 EAVKRLLAGTGLRYE
-94 IVDHASVRVWAEA
+94 IADRSSVRVWADA
-107 SRPLAPRVAPAPE
+107 APAPRRIAPAPE
-120 APVDLDAV
+120 APVAVDAV

-152 DVVSAG
+152 DAVSAG

-194 LGPLFQSVTLNGT
+194 LGPLFQSVTLNGA

-261 VRGLEGPSYL
+261 VRGLEGPSFL
-271 SVRADAHAEIRSDTV
+271 SIRADAHGEVRSGAI
-286 SPDVAISGRW
+286 SPDIAVSGRW
-296 RRADGHLG
+296 RRADGQLG
-304 VVAGVSTERREVQY
+304 LVAGVSTERREVQY
-318 DRFQISRYRDLVI
+318 DRFQISRYRDLVV
-331 GGRPLTVPEDIRTT
+331 GGAVLTSPEDIRTT
-345 VEQEQRARTTAFV
+345 VEQEQRARATTFV

-376 SRFDNGIREDR
+376 SRFGNHIREDR
-387 IVYGIGDYAAQAV
+387 IVYPIGDYAAQVLAA
-400 TSGDARIEGR
+400 GDARIEGGV
-410 TLLGGRIVAGQ
+410 LLGGRVTAGQ
-421 IGNNLEVSDQVHENV
+421 IGNNLEVSDQLHRNV
-436 SLSLAVKADAGAW
+436 SLSLATKAEVGAW
-449 TLEPRLSLSS
+449 RLEPRLSLST

-473 VSPLGVSYSFD
+473 VSPEGVAYGFD
-484 LGADLVET
+484 LGADLVKK
-492 RKAPL
+492 RQAPSL
-497 LSTAFDLTDPG
+497 WTTFDLSDPAL
-508 KLTFSRYGVRATQVE
+508 LTLSRYGVRATHVE
-523 DHDVTGLIA
+523 DHDVTGLFSADRLID
-532 AARPVDW
+532 RG
-539 TLGPLRFERLR
+539 LGAVRFERLR
-550 LGGQVTDRGRDF
+550 LGGQLTDRGRDF

-567 EAAPRPG
+567 EAAAKPG
-574 TIVDA
+574 THVGA
-579 GFFDVSA
+579 NFFDVRA
-586 PGDAFDR
+586 PADAFDR
-593 LIAKRPQAWTSA
+593 LIATRPAGWTAA

-614 VLPGEADGV
+614 ALPGEADGV
-623 IVDAKDLVPTGAD
+623 IVDATDLVPTGAD
-636 LQGSYKVGERIL
+636 LQGSYRVGERIL

-653 LDFATTVL
+653 LDFSATLL
-661 GLPATG
+661 GLAATG
-667 NVGVRTARTRTD
+667 NVGVRTARTRTN
-679 VAGTL
+679 VTGTL
-684 LGVATSGSMD
+684 LGVSSGGALE
-694 VKPVRYTGAHAV
+694 VKPVRYAGAQAV
-706 VLPSANLAIALDD
+706 VLPSANVAIALDAR
-719 HWRLRLAASRSIT
+719 WRLRLAASRSIT

-767 TLFSGVGGN
+767 TLFAGVGGN
-776 PELKPYL
+776 PALKPYL
-783 ATNYDAS
+783 ATNLDLS

-795 EDFGGV
+795 EGFGGL

-816 SAQPEQLAFATRM
+816 SARPERLAFATRA
-829 GAPVV
+829 GPPVV

-839 SRPRNAGAATVTG
+839 SRPRNAGEATVMG
-852 LEAAFSRR
+852 LEAAYSRR
-860 FAHGFGVWTSATL
+860 FAHGFGIWASATW
-873 VDASSRDDQGR
+873 VDAASRDDQGR

-929 VSSFRVASAGYL
+929 VSSFVVAGAGYL
-941 DAAGSYDLGPR
+941 DAAASYDLAPR
-952 VSLCVEAS
+952 VSVYLEAS
-960 NLTNTVEAAYEGRHS
+960 NLTDTVEAAYEGRRD
-975 RPLQIGRSGRAFG
+975 RPLQVGRSGRSFG
-988 LGIRVRL
+988 LGLRFRL